1 MFSSYKRQHKHH
13 KRTETVIFTFCG
25 SATTDFK
32 PKVFRTASESV
43 DTSIWSLATIFVP
56 KELRSPFHV
65 MWLTFF
71 LLKEHSKGTWA
82 LKSDSRRSQRTHEE
96 HLKGNSKA
104 LQGYMNTQGIP
115 ALENLRRLRTWRELE
130 HLKHILVI
138 SHSGTWVLGYS
149 GTQTLWNLALEVLHA
164 LYCKKKYDEVISKR
178 DYKTEKVF
186 TGSRITILRQ
196 MHLHFIFSSQYLNQ
210 LRWK

>member
-1 MFSSYKRQHKHH
+1 
-13 KRTETVIFTFCG
+13 
-25 SATTDFK
+25 
-32 PKVFRTASESV
+32 
-43 DTSIWSLATIFVP
+43 
-56 KELRSPFHV
+56 

-82 LKSDSRRSQRTHEE
+82 LKSDLRRSQRTHEE

-104 LQGYMNTQGIP
+104 LQGYMDTQGIP

-138 SHSGTWVLGYS
+138 SKSGTWVPGYS

-164 LYCKKKYDEVISKR
+164 LYFKKSYDELISKR
-178 DYKTEKVF
+178 DYKIEK
-186 TGSRITILRQ
+186 
-196 MHLHFIFSSQYLNQ
+196 YL
-210 LRWK
+210 LVSV